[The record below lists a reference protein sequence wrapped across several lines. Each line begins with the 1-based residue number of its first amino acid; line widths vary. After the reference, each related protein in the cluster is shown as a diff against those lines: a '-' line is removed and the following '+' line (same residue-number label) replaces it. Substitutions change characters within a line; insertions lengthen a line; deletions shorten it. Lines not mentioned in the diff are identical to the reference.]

1 MDPLQFCYWL
11 QGFNELNT
19 SGKPPGELQWKIIQD
34 HLQTVFNKVT
44 PTYPGLGPDWQ
55 KEILKD
61 INKNP
66 PVNYPPVWYS
76 QNTIPMTGPYTVTC
90 EHKANTQIMSIC

>member
-34 HLQTVFNKVT
+34 HLSTVFNKVT
-44 PTYPGLGPDWQ
+44 PTYPGGVYP
-55 KEILKD
+55 EVFPMPSS
-61 INKNP
+61 P
-66 PVNYPPVWYS
+66 PW
-76 QNTIPMTGPYTVTC
+76 TITC
-90 EHKANTQIMSIC
+90 ETNANTQTMAIC